1 MLAVALVHLFEKNGD
16 TVTQLSFIDHF
27 PTTFLAPVFGLDI
40 SKTPLEHPNARRAF
54 LDEGLEN
61 LFVMIRRDGRGNL
74 PKRQKM
80 ANDLRD
86 AYRGLPTSPFI
97 DNFRTV
103 LDRFLNQIFD
113 FLLTLKEEGRTAG
126 DDKPGKEF
134 LENWLKSLKAPVTAY
149 LGTYG
154 MLGSLIPEKH
164 PLEEWYDLGIHRCFP
179 NARVTVLDAGHYD
192 ILENPELIRGL
203 QEGFTVNRSRL

>member
-1 MLAVALVHLFEKNGD
+1 MLAVALVQLFEKNGD

-40 SKTPLEHPNARRAF
+40 SKIPLDHPDARRAF
-54 LDEGLEN
+54 LDEGFNN
-61 LFVMIRRDGRGNL
+61 LFAMIHRDGRGNL
-74 PKRQKM
+74 PKRHQL

-86 AYRGLPTSPFI
+86 AYNGLPTSPFI
-97 DNFRTV
+97 EIFRIA

-113 FLLTLKEEGRTAG
+113 FLLTLKQEARVMG
-126 DDKPGKEF
+126 DDKIGKEF
-134 LENWLKSLKAPVTAY
+134 LEDWLRSLKAPVTAY

-164 PLEEWYDLGIHRCFP
+164 PQEEWYDLGIHRCFP
-179 NARVTVLDAGHYD
+179 NARVTVLDAGHLD
-192 ILENPELIRGL
+192 ILENPDLIRGL
-203 QEGFTVNRSRL
+203 QEEFIVNRARL